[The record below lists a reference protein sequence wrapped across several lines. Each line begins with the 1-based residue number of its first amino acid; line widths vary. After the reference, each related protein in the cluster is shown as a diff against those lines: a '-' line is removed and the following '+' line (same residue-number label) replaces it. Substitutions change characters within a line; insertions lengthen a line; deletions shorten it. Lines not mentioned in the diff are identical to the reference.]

1 MFTHIAI
8 HYPRPEYRNQLIASM
23 KRVAAAAEGSDGL
36 VRIGPWR
43 EASGDRLVGLSMWE
57 SKGAFDA
64 AGPAIF
70 AAVADDPFDLWES
83 QQPESFHLDEL

>member
-8 HYPRPEYRNQLIASM
+8 HYPRPEYRDQLIASM
-23 KRVAAAAEGSDGL
+23 KRVAAAAEGLDGL

-57 SKGAFDA
+57 SKAAFDA

-70 AAVADDPFDLWES
+70 AAVAADPFDLWES
-83 QQPESFHLDEL
+83 QPPESFYLDEL